1 MFKALEQA
9 LRKIRDVIVLRTQMA
24 CSDKTRDTFMK
35 TLEEAYGEPL
45 QQDHQAKLMV
55 AHRKVV
61 PGKVKDIFL
70 SKSAVVNLQKP
81 HGPRLKRSRDL
92 KRLEQKKMQKCWVFI
107 DLHWN
112 GWVDRN

>member
-1 MFKALEQA
+1 
-9 LRKIRDVIVLRTQMA
+9 MA

-45 QQDHQAKLMV
+45 QRDHKAKLMV

-61 PGKVKDIFL
+61 PNIVKDIFL

-92 KRLEQKKMQKCWVFI
+92 KRLEQKKCRNAGYSWICIGMV
-107 DLHWN
+107 
-112 GWVDRN
+112 GWTGTE